1 MKTDYK
7 VGDKV
12 TILPFK
18 VGKVGYRLY
27 PQGMLLNIGLVGTVT
42 EVYDD
47 GVRVKT
53 SVGTWSYNF
62 KFIKPLEETSMT
74 SSAKTTAINVINQSP
89 KLRTKLSK
97 ALVGLGYDL
106 DLDCGEGS
114 NVNSTRIYNCY
125 RNHDLGSVSM
135 RESVSTVD
143 ATDLKFKAVLK
154 AVIPLLEFST
164 ERPQVGD
171 KVVVLDNPENLD
183 DVYVGIVGTVQRDDR
198 TPSLPLKVKF
208 PNNQWWFSLDNVRVL
223 KAPDK
228 VETSSVVVKAPA
240 DPEPQPEFQPKFK
253 VGDAVKVVA
262 PDGTNLPIG
271 STYTVT
277 CVESVGYTGGLPYRV
292 KSGSTSDWVG
302 HTALE
307 LVPEEPAE
315 LKQADFKFTRVKLKA
330 TGDTGVV
337 IGYGYEDNSVC
348 VQFDDRSA
356 DLHSGGAMYYQ
367 GADKRCWFHQVE
379 DLEIIGG

>member
-18 VGKVGYRLY
+18 VGTVGNRIYHSV
-27 PQGMLLNIGLVGTVT
+27 MLQNIGLVGTVT
-42 EVYDD
+42 MVHDN

-53 SVGTWSYNF
+53 SVGTWNYDF

-89 KLRTKLSK
+89 KVRAKLSK
-97 ALVGLGYDL
+97 ALVSLGYDL
-106 DLDCGEGS
+106 DCDCGEGS
-114 NVNSTRIYNCY
+114 NGNYTRIYNDH
-125 RNHDLGSVSM
+125 RNHDLGAVSE
-135 RESVSTVD
+135 RKSLSTVD

-171 KVVVLDNPENLD
+171 KVVVLANPENLD
-183 DVYVGIVGTVQRDDR
+183 DVYVGIVGTVQRDDHS
-198 TPSLPLKVKF
+198 PSRPIQVKF
-208 PNNQWWFSLDNVRVL
+208 PNNQWWFSPDSVRVL
-223 KAPDK
+223 KATEK
-228 VETSSVVVKAPA
+228 VETSSVAVKAPA

-271 STYTVT
+271 STHTVT
-277 CVESVGYTGGLPYRV
+277 YVESVGYTGGLPYRV
-292 KSGSTSDWVG
+292 KSGGTTDWVG

-307 LVPEEPAE
+307 LVHEEPAE
-315 LKQADFKFTRVKLKA
+315 LKQADFKFTRVKVKA
-330 TGDTGVV
+330 TGAKGVV
-337 IGYGYEDNSVC
+337 IGHGDSSLC
-348 VQFDDRSA
+348 VQFDKPSDS
-356 DLHSGGAMYYQ
+356 LHNGGALHGYR
-367 GADKRCWFHQVE
+367 GADNRCWFHNVAE
-379 DLEIIGG
+379 LEIIGG

>member
-1 MKTDYK
+1 MKTNYK

-18 VGKVGYRLY
+18 VGQVGNREYWEV
-27 PQGMLLNIGLVGTVT
+27 MLQNIGLEGTVK
-42 EVYDD
+42 EVHDD

-53 SVGTWSYNF
+53 SVGTWSYDF

-89 KLRTKLSK
+89 KVRAKLSK
-97 ALVGLGYDL
+97 ALVSLGYE
-106 DLDCGEGS
+106 LDCKYGEGS
-114 NVNSTRIYNCY
+114 ADNSTRIYNDY
-125 RNHDLGSVSM
+125 RNHDLGAVTVRSSA
-135 RESVSTVD
+135 STVD

-198 TPSLPLKVKF
+198 SPSLPLQVKL
-208 PNNQWWFSLDNVRVL
+208 PNNHWWFSLDSVRVL
-223 KAPDK
+223 KAAD
-228 VETSSVVVKAPA
+228 ESSVAVKAPA
-240 DPEPQPEFQPKFK
+240 DPEFQPKFK
-253 VGDAVKVVA
+253 VGDTVKVVA
-262 PDGTNLPIG
+262 PDGTSLPIG

-277 CVESVGYTGGLPYRV
+277 CVEDAGYEGVLPYLVESVGT
-292 KSGSTSDWVG
+292 TEWVG

-307 LVPEEPAE
+307 LVHEEPVE
-315 LKQADFKFTRVKLKA
+315 LEQVDFKFTRVKVKA
-330 TGDTGVV
+330 TGAKGVV
-337 IGYGYEDNSVC
+337 IGHGNSSVC
-348 VQFDDRSA
+348 VQFDKPSA
-356 DLHSGGAMYYQ
+356 SLHSGGLLRDYH
-367 GADKRCWFHQVE
+367 GADKRCWFYNVAE
-379 DLEIIGG
+379 LEIIGGTHA